1 MRESEVARPV
11 TAADVARVAGVSQST
26 VSLVLNGKWQG
37 RVREETALRVRVA
50 SDSLGYRVNQAART
64 LRLGG
69 TGTVLLVVPT
79 LENPVFAAVHA
90 GAARAGAE
98 HGLGVVVFP
107 LGSEDDRGPFP
118 VPKQSIDGVLACSMP
133 AADVAGLSTGLPLVV
148 LDDTPHGPAP
158 TVAMDVGDGMA
169 QALAHLVALGHRR
182 ILHARATRPTWTF
195 CRRAEVLEETL
206 LGHPEVE
213 KMDVPVTFSPLEVRD
228 RVTRALTGVFAPTAV
243 VCDDDNIATGVC
255 HAARAL
261 GLTVGQ
267 DLSVVGFNDLPVAS
281 LLAPALTTVRLPVTD
296 LGFRGV
302 EMFMAV
308 AAGEN
313 PAPVVL
319 PTELVVRESTAP
331 PRPTA

>member
-1 MRESEVARPV
+1 MRESEAPRPV

-26 VSLVLNGKWQG
+26 VSLVLNGKWHG
-37 RVREETALRVRVA
+37 RVREETAHRVKLT
-50 SDSLGYRVNQAART
+50 SDSLGYRINQAART

-107 LGSEDDRGPFP
+107 LGSEDGCGPFP

-133 AADVAGLSTGLPLVV
+133 ADDVAGLSTGLPLVI
-148 LDDTPHGPAP
+148 LDDTPYGHAP
-158 TVAMDVGDGMA
+158 TVGMDVGDGMA

-182 ILHARATRPTWTF
+182 IVHARATRPTWTF
-195 CRRAEVLEETL
+195 TRRTEVLNQAL
-206 LGHPEVE
+206 LGHPEVV
-213 KMDVPVTFSPLEVRD
+213 KLDIPVTFSPLEVRD
-228 RVTRALTGVFAPTAV
+228 RVTRALTGPFEPTAV
-243 VCDDDNIATGVC
+243 ICDDDNIATGVC

-261 GLTVGQ
+261 GLTVGE

-281 LLAPALTTVRLPVTD
+281 LLAPTLTTVRLPLTD
-296 LGFRGV
+296 LGFRGI
-302 EMFMAV
+302 EMFMAL
-308 AAGEN
+308 AAGET
-313 PAPVVL
+313 PASVVL
-319 PTELVVRESTAP
+319 PTELVVRESTVP
-331 PRPTA
+331 PRLTA